1 VDGGLPEAVAAVLHA
16 PAMVAYQDALAAAFT
31 AGADARRRAK
41 EVASRALEEGA
52 GRVQLY
58 QKGVELLQVGQP
70 GGQAGRGWAPGTPGS
85 CSMNTIA
92 GQ

>member
-1 VDGGLPEAVAAVLHA
+1 MLHA

-58 QKGVELLQVGQP
+58 QKGVELLQVGSP
-70 GGQAGRGWAPGTPGS
+70 GGGRGG
-85 CSMNTIA
+85 A
-92 GQ
+92 GHLAHLGHAA